1 MRWLLVMTML
11 AGCGLDA
18 ADDTAACGE
27 GFERNDAGNCALA
40 DDEPPSDDGSDADG
54 GDDADDYE
62 GDEPGEC
69 SDGADNDRDSLWD
82 CDDPDCA
89 GSPDCSE

>member
-40 DDEPPSDDGSDADG
+40 DDEPPSDDGSDADE
-54 GDDADDYE
+54 GDDADE
-62 GDEPGEC
+62 
-69 SDGADNDRDSLWD
+69 A
-82 CDDPDCA
+82 
-89 GSPDCSE
+89 

>member
-1 MRWLLVMTML
+1 MRCLLAILLLV
-11 AGCGLDA
+11 GCGLET
-18 ADDTAACGE
+18 ADDTAGCGD
-27 GFERNDAGNCALA
+27 GFARDEAGNCSLS
-40 DDEPPSDDGSDADG
+40 DDETSS
-54 GDDADDYE
+54 GDDSKDDDWDDYE

-89 GSPDCSE
+89 GSPDCSD

>member
-1 MRWLLVMTML
+1 MHYLLLVMML
-11 AGCGLDA
+11 AGCGLEA

-27 GFERNDAGNCALA
+27 GFERDDAGNCSLA
-40 DDEPPSDDGSDADG
+40 DESSSSSDDNSD
-54 GDDADDYE
+54 DDTADDYE

-89 GSPDCSE
+89 GSPDCAE